1 MKKSD
6 AIGKLKEIK
15 KLKLVGVIIVIVA
28 FSALHLTP
36 KRALR
41 THLFITGHPIIAFK
55 TSITDDELHNKIDS
69 KFLEV
74 ENAHCYTLTIPIIEK
89 ETDSYLANYIVRKKD
104 FCISQTIMGRHKFL
118 INL

>member
-1 MKKSD
+1 MKKLD
-6 AIGKLKEIK
+6 VIRKLKKIK
-15 KLKLVGVIIVIVA
+15 KLKLVGVIIIIVA
-28 FSALHLTP
+28 FSVLHITP

-55 TSITDDELHNKIDS
+55 TSITDDEFHNKINS

-89 ETDSYLANYIVRKKD
+89 ETDSYLANYIVRKK
-104 FCISQTIMGRHKFL
+104 GFL
-118 INL
+118 YFADYYGEA